1 MDFTQIVFSLS
12 PWLFVVAFACVPFAY
27 WRDSGTEVTSEAKR
41 SRKRTL
47 LLTCCSYG
55 VVIIGSVALA
65 TLGENGLPLFF
76 MSCLLAPILAIAAI
90 ISGAMASGWTR
101 IAAVIAGAVMLF
113 ILVFSMTHCD
123 L

>member
-1 MDFTQIVFSLS
+1 MDFTSTVFSLS
-12 PWLFVVAFACVPFAY
+12 PWLFLCGLVSVPFAY
-27 WRDSGTEVTSEAKR
+27 WRDSRAETTDETKR

-65 TLGENGLPLFF
+65 TLGENGLPLFSL
-76 MSCLLAPILAIAAI
+76 SCLLAPILAIAAI
-90 ISGAMASGWTR
+90 ISGAMTSGWTR
-101 IAAVIAGAVMLF
+101 IAAIMAGAVMVF